1 MKRLKDRHQKPVS
14 KSCYKSLSEYKLI
27 ESSIA
32 DEASRYG
39 IYSKDELKNDLFDVF
54 GCCEE
59 LRADYEVVQREGEDD
74 RREFGDVFFGPG
86 IVGGRRRVASLAS

>member
-1 MKRLKDRHQKPVS
+1 MKDRRQKPVS

-54 GCCEE
+54 VCCEE
-59 LRADYEVVQREGEDD
+59 SHVDYEVVQREGEED
-74 RREFGDVFFGPG
+74 RWEFGDVFVGLG
-86 IVGGRRRVASLAS
+86 IVGGRRRVASFAS